1 MKSETFGY
9 YLPDGEESGSQ
20 EQIKLLLTVKKIAL
34 RSLRKYFKKNLEMN
48 GRIELILRRSGENIS
63 LSM

>member
-1 MKSETFGY
+1 MKLETFGY
-9 YLPDGEESGSQ
+9 YSPDGEESENR
-20 EQIKLLLTVKKIAL
+20 EQIKLLQIVKKIAL

-48 GRIELILRRSGENIS
+48 GRIEPILKRSGENIS